1 MNLDR
6 RLLKLLSTV
15 RLPLWATVAFG
26 LLGGLLT
33 IVQAWYLATIINDV
47 FLQGKALQDELSFLL
62 IFTIV
67 SIAQAA
73 FRWLSHVAGH
83 ITAGKIKFRLR
94 RQLVNK
100 LDALGPLYARGERSG
115 ELSNTMMNGV
125 EALEAYFSQYIPQL
139 FFSSVIPLT
148 VLFFVFPQDILSGVV
163 MLVTAP
169 IIPVFMIL
177 IGHLAQSLTQ
187 KQWKTLSRMS
197 AYFLDVL
204 QGLTTLKILGRS
216 HDEEK
221 KIARISDA
229 FRRTTMNVLKVAF
242 LSALV
247 LEMAATISTAVIA
260 VEIGLRLL
268 YAKISFQ
275 PALFILILAP
285 EFYQPIRQLGARFHA
300 GMEGVSAAQRIFEIL
315 ETPMEPPKV
324 TVPSV
329 TWDLRQSISFA
340 AVSYTYP
347 GAQQPVLQEI
357 SFRMPPQSITAVVGA
372 SGAGKTTLS
381 QLLMR
386 FLQPQSGT
394 IFIGEHALTEI
405 DLQEWR
411 RQIAWVPQNPYIFNR
426 TIRENLLIANPAA
439 SEEQITEAARL
450 AHLHDFVT
458 RLPQGYDTEIG
469 EQGTRL
475 SGGQAQRLALARAF
489 LKDAPLLILD
499 EPTAN
504 LDPQLEEQV
513 QRSVNRLARQ
523 RTTLLIAH
531 RLSTVEQAEQIIVL
545 KKGRIAESG
554 SRSDLIQ
561 KQGLFY
567 RLLHSYGGTV

>member
-6 RLLKLLSTV
+6 RLLKLLGTV
-15 RLPLWATVAFG
+15 RLPLSATVVSG
-26 LLGGLLT
+26 LLAGVLT
-33 IVQAWYLATIINDV
+33 IVQAWYLSHIINEV
-47 FLQGKALQDELSFLL
+47 FLQGKTLQDELSALL
-62 IFTIV
+62 IFTVV
-67 SIAQAA
+67 SIVQAGL
-73 FRWLSHVAGH
+73 RWLSHVAGH
-83 ITAGKIKFRLR
+83 STAGKIKFSLR
-94 RQLVNK
+94 RLLLNK
-100 LDALGPLYARGERSG
+100 LDALGPLYAKGQRSG

-125 EALEAYFSQYIPQL
+125 EALESYFSQYIPQL
-139 FFSSVIPLT
+139 FFSSIIPLT

-177 IGHLAQSLTQ
+177 IGHVAQSLTR

-221 KIARISDA
+221 KIARISDT

-268 YAKISFQ
+268 YAKMSFQ

-315 ETPMEPPKV
+315 ETPAQITGKALPPAA
-324 TVPSV
+324 
-329 TWDLRQSISFA
+329 WDIKPIITFNN
-340 AVSYTYP
+340 VSYAYP
-347 GAQQPVLQEI
+347 QAQQAVLQEI
-357 SFRMPPQSITAVVGA
+357 SFRMAPQSITAVVGA

-381 QLLMR
+381 QLLLR
-386 FLQPQSGT
+386 FLQAQSGN
-394 IFIGEHALTEI
+394 ILIGDQPLDQI
-405 DLQEWR
+405 DRQEWR
-411 RQIAWVPQNPYIFNR
+411 KQIAWVPQNPYIFNR
-426 TIRENLLIANPAA
+426 TIRQNLLIANPAA
-439 SEEQITEAARL
+439 TEEQITEAAQL
-450 AHLHDFVT
+450 AHLHDFIMS
-458 RLPQGYDTEIG
+458 LPHGYDTEIG

-475 SGGQAQRLALARAF
+475 SGGQGQRLALARAF

-504 LDPQLEEQV
+504 LDPQLEGQV
-513 QRSVNRLARQ
+513 QRSVNLLARQ

-545 KKGRIAESG
+545 KNGRIAESG
-554 SRSDLIQ
+554 SRAQLIQ
-561 KQGLFY
+561 RQGLFY
-567 RLLHSYGGTV
+567 RLLQSYGGTA